1 LTTPSTKHE
10 LLHDILKQVSRSF
23 YLTLNVLPIGVRD
36 QMGLAY
42 LFARAAD
49 TIADTDLIDR
59 SERLKYLDQFR
70 AQFTTAGVDWKAVQE
85 IQTAL
90 VPHQKDS
97 GESILLQRLEDCFR
111 LYEEC
116 SPDDR
121 KRIQWVI
128 KVLTEGM
135 EMDLNRFPG
144 QSGDHLAALSTLDDL
159 DQYTYHVAG
168 CVGDFWTRMIC
179 AHRPTM
185 VRWDVEEMAAIGVRF
200 GKGLQL
206 TNILKDIGR
215 DLRNGRCYIPESLLD
230 EVGLKPVDLL
240 NDSSLPKF
248 KPVLDRLIRM
258 AIEHLDQGW
267 VYTMAIPVSE
277 IRQRLACIWPIL
289 LAGETLRR
297 VAVAPDLLD
306 PGVNIK
312 APRSEVYLIMTLTT
326 LTCANGF
333 VATSYWNR
341 VREQVVSAVEQSP
354 QSRLA

>member
-1 LTTPSTKHE
+1 LTTPSTRHA

-49 TIADTDLIDR
+49 TIADTGLIDR
-59 SERLKYLDQFR
+59 AERLEHLNRFR
-70 AQFTTAGVDWKAVQE
+70 EQFTTAGVDWKAVQG
-85 IQTAL
+85 IQRAL
-90 VPHQKDS
+90 VPRQKDS
-97 GESILLQRLEDCFR
+97 GESILLQRLEDCFK

-128 KVLTEGM
+128 KVLTQGM
-135 EMDLNRFPG
+135 EMDLKRFPG
-144 QSGDHLAALSTLDDL
+144 DRLAALSTLDDL
-159 DQYTYHVAG
+159 DRYTYHVAG

-185 VRWDVEEMAAIGVRF
+185 GRWDVEEMAAIGVRF

-215 DLRNGRCYIPESLLD
+215 DLHNGRCYIPESLLD
-230 EVGLKPVDLL
+230 EVGLKPADLL

-248 KPVLDRLIRM
+248 KPVLDRLIGM

-267 VYTMAIPVSE
+267 FYTMAIPVSE

-341 VREQVVSAVEQSP
+341 VREQVVSAVEQSS
-354 QSRLA
+354 QSGQRNSQ